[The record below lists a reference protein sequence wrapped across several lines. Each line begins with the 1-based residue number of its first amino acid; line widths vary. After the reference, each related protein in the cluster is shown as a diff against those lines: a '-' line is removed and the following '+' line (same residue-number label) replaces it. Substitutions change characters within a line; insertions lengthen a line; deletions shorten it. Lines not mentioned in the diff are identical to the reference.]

1 MNSWFPLTT
10 CLLIGSLSCAAQ
22 VQVSQEP
29 RHHNIFENTWVRL
42 LDVHIP
48 PGDTSLIH
56 KHSTPSVFLV
66 LSNTKTGSQVITEP
80 NKIHLNEGNIWFEG
94 FYDAPRIHRVW
105 NSDTTE
111 FHVIDMELLNKK
123 PQPIDPPLN
132 MKSITLLF
140 DEKAVRG
147 YRFTLP
153 AQSTLVLPRRNAP
166 VVVIGLTNNEG
177 NVISNDKTFARK
189 GDFIFV
195 QPGNGLNFVNK
206 GSVDGS
212 FALFELK

>member
-1 MNSWFPLTT
+1 MNSWFPLTI

-22 VQVSQEP
+22 IQVSQEP

-94 FYDAPRIHRVW
+94 FYDTPRIHRVW

-166 VVVIGLTNNEG
+166 VVVIGLTNNEE
-177 NVISNDKTFARK
+177 NVISNDKTFAKK

-195 QPGNGLNFVNK
+195 QPGNGVNFVNK
-206 GSVDGS
+206 GSVDDS